1 MISKECLIRDYFIPI
16 VSKCLCTLDYR
27 STPICCHTGSWI
39 VLSHSFVCDINNVV
53 CKQVITIIIGE
64 NIFVQLGFSSKVP
77 CRVTSGRLYFDSLVA
92 QTFCTE
98 FRMAD
103 KRPAAPK

>member
-1 MISKECLIRDYFIPI
+1 M
-16 VSKCLCTLDYR
+16 
-27 STPICCHTGSWI
+27 
-39 VLSHSFVCDINNVV
+39 FVIALYINNVV

-64 NIFVQLGFSSKVP
+64 YIFVQLGFSSKVP

-103 KRPAAPK
+103 KGPAALKWSWHIFSQITTDLFCIIKAIITQ